1 MLDDASFESDSILL
15 TGFSALSLGAG
26 EMSIRAELSSP
37 SWVDDDAGSL
47 EVDDDAE
54 DVDVVVAATPVVVA
68 VAAWDAPGGGI
79 VMLDRER
86 TGVSPTGD
94 CDVMREMR
102 LASSGSSSISS

>member
-54 DVDVVVAATPVVVA
+54 DVVVVVAATVVV
-68 VAAWDAPGGGI
+68 VAWDAPGGGI

-94 CDVMREMR
+94 CDVMREIR